1 MIEFLTKVIVILCVI
16 AIMGVVLAL
25 PVMLLWNWVMP
36 DIFNLPTI
44 DFWHA
49 LGLSLLSCCL
59 FNWGN
64 GSSKKK

>member
-1 MIEFLTKVIVILCVI
+1 MGNTSEMCNRGRIIKGGTMIEFLTKVIVILCVI

-49 LGLSLLSCCL
+49 
-59 FNWGN
+59 F
-64 GSSKKK
+64 